1 MFWSIYWINANLTCR
16 LSMQPQPDDY
26 YCKWTSMHFFY
37 CLILRIG
44 SKPSNI
50 CLCNIYTFS
59 KSVIGRFIH
68 IILLSISITVSMKMD
83 FNAIFTLDRERRNP
97 RHPEVGRAR
106 APDFANIRPK
116 VLITT
121 YRTYILLRTKLN
133 THIFGLNNLFDI
145 Y

>member
-1 MFWSIYWINANLTCR
+1 
-16 LSMQPQPDDY
+16 
-26 YCKWTSMHFFY
+26 
-37 CLILRIG
+37 
-44 SKPSNI
+44 
-50 CLCNIYTFS
+50 
-59 KSVIGRFIH
+59 
-68 IILLSISITVSMKMD
+68 MKMD

-121 YRTYILLRTKLN
+121 YRTYILLRKKLN

>member
-1 MFWSIYWINANLTCR
+1 
-16 LSMQPQPDDY
+16 
-26 YCKWTSMHFFY
+26 
-37 CLILRIG
+37 
-44 SKPSNI
+44 
-50 CLCNIYTFS
+50 
-59 KSVIGRFIH
+59 
-68 IILLSISITVSMKMD
+68 MKMD
-83 FNAIFTLDRERRNP
+83 VNAIFTLDRERRNP

-133 THIFGLNNLFDI
+133 YKNTHIFGLNNLFDI